1 MPYWEFNDYNN
12 WDKTLNNKIK
22 SLSIPNNIKNGE
34 INLDELIQHLS
45 LLPNL
50 HTLDISSNNLISIS
64 DIVSKCP
71 NLNELGCGDNDIYTL
86 DGLNNCPHLK
96 YLYCTYNKLVN
107 LSGIEECRQLYILN
121 CGNNNITS
129 LNALSNC
136 DRLASIDCDYNQ
148 LENLKGINCSNL
160 SDLNCNYNKLTS
172 IDDIFNL
179 NDDCTKIS
187 IIYCNDNKISSL
199 KRIINDLSQQEY
211 KLSALVCKRNPI
223 PQSEIDQLLRFQIDD
238 FDYSEPVATTT
249 TVESVTDII
258 DIKNDSEPNPI
269 ILSMF
274 KDVFCFNYIDGDDE
288 TIGQFLEDQ
297 KSEGPFI
304 VEFYNKYTGNALN
317 WLLREFTNTNDPKEF
332 IECKD
337 DTPEEW
343 QGNAYSRYVKEGGR
357 TFVNVKIRGSNVL
370 VEKPDWFWKG
380 PVPTAKIFQLIKQ
393 APVKKY
399 MTNYL
404 LPMRPDFSALGSAH
418 CQPSNVDT
426 YKLVE
431 VNESN
436 AQQIADNANHKQSGG
451 KRRRLNKKTV
461 KTIKSY
467 KKRKTNKK
475 KINKKTT
482 NKKTT
487 NKKTIK
493 SYKKRKTNKKTTN
506 KKTTNKKT
514 TNKKTIKTNKIV

>member
-1 MPYWEFNDYNN
+1 MWRFNDYNQ
-12 WDKTLNNKIK
+12 WDKTINNSVRTLVMNNAIK
-22 SLSIPNNIKNGE
+22 ENNI
-34 INLDELIQHLS
+34 NLTEFIHNLA

-50 HTLDISSNNLISIS
+50 ERLSIINNNITTINDDLFENCPKLINFDCSNNNIDSLAGIEKCPKLNHLGCTNNKLTSMS
-64 DIVSKCP
+64 DIIKCKR
-71 NLNELGCGDNDIYTL
+71 LQVIYCADNSIES
-86 DGLNNCPHLK
+86 LNNIEDLSILSN
-96 YLYCTYNKLVN
+96 LYCM
-107 LSGIEECRQLYILN
+107 
-121 CGNNNITS
+121 NNNITS
-129 LNALSNC
+129 IQNIIDGLLTGKLQDLETLNIEGN
-136 DRLASIDCDYNQ
+136 N
-148 LENLKGINCSNL
+148 
-160 SDLNCNYNKLTS
+160 
-172 IDDIFNL
+172 
-179 NDDCTKIS
+179 
-187 IIYCNDNKISSL
+187 
-199 KRIINDLSQQEY
+199 
-211 KLSALVCKRNPI
+211 I
-223 PQSEIDQLLRFQIDD
+223 PQSQINELINLNHIDIVRYDEYTNPVAPNYMD
-238 FDYSEPVATTT
+238 EPVP
-249 TVESVTDII
+249 VI
-258 DIKNDSEPNPI
+258 DTEPNPA
-269 ILSMF
+269 ILSIF
-274 KDVFCFNYIDGDDE
+274 KNVFCLNYIDGDDE
-288 TIGQFLEDQ
+288 TIDQFLEDQ

-304 VEFYNKYTGNALN
+304 VEFNNNYTGNALN
-317 WLLREFTNTNDPKEF
+317 WLLREFNDTNDPKEF

-337 DTPEEW
+337 NTPEEW